1 MTETDWVGTDWAN
14 RRVLVTGHTGFK
26 GAWLCEWLLAMGAQV
41 SGLALA
47 PGTTPA
53 LFTQLGLAKRIQH
66 HVIADITDASALAGV
81 LKAADPEVVFHLA
94 AQSLVRVSYRDP
106 VETWRTNV
114 MGTAAVLEALRL
126 RDRPAATVIVTT
138 DKVYE
143 NREWVHGYRETDR
156 LGGHDPYSASKAGTE
171 LVAASYRTSF
181 LDAGPVRMATA
192 RAGNVIGGGDW
203 AEDRLVPDIFRAITA
218 GQPVE
223 IRNPGSVRPWQ
234 HVLDPLAGY
243 LKLAEALLS
252 DAARAHET
260 GYNFGPDARDN
271 RTVGEVVAAVLN
283 HMPGAEWRDASDRPK
298 PSEAGLLRLSID
310 KARSAL
316 GWSPRWGF
324 ETAIA
329 RTAQWYGGV
338 AQGEDPGDLTRAQ
351 IADFQT
357 GATP

>member
-1 MTETDWVGTDWAN
+1 MTGAEWTG

-26 GAWLCEWLLAMGAQV
+26 GAWLCEWLLGMGAEV

-47 PGTTPA
+47 PDTQPA
-53 LFTQLGLAKRIQH
+53 LFTQLGLARRIRH
-66 HVIADITDASALAGV
+66 HRIADIADQAALAEV
-81 LKAADPEVVFHLA
+81 LEAADPEVVLHLA
-94 AQSLVRVSYRDP
+94 AQSLVRMSYRDP

-114 MGTAAVLEALRL
+114 MGTATLLEALRL
-126 RDRPAATVIVTT
+126 RDRPAAVVVVTT

-181 LDAGPVRMATA
+181 LANGPVRMATA

-203 AEDRLVPDIFRAITA
+203 AEDRLVPDIFRAIAA
-218 GQPVE
+218 GQPVD
-223 IRNPGSVRPWQ
+223 IRNPGSARPWQ

-243 LKLAEALLS
+243 LMLAGALLS
-252 DAARAHET
+252 DDEGIHQT

-271 RTVGEVVAAVLN
+271 RTVGDVVAAVLG
-283 HMPGAEWRDASDRPK
+283 HMPGAEWRDAPDATAPN
-298 PSEAGLLRLSID
+298 EAGLLRLSID

-316 GWSPRWGF
+316 DWQPRWAF
-324 ETAIA
+324 DTAIA
-329 RTAQWYGGV
+329 RTAEWYAAV
-338 AQGEDPGDLTRAQ
+338 ARGDDPGEITRAQ
-351 IADFQT
+351 IAAFQT
-357 GATP
+357 GLAP